1 MRIGSV
7 CWRRILGIAFLLL
20 SGGLLLF
27 GVTVFKPKLDGT
39 AFLIYW
45 FACFLFTV
53 AAMLVALLDLQA
65 IRRQSLEETRRVFER
80 SLAKIEREANQ
91 PIERHGVAESETSAQ
106 EKIRGKNKFP
116 GGI

>member
-1 MRIGSV
+1 M
-7 CWRRILGIAFLLL
+7 
-20 SGGLLLF
+20 GL
-27 GVTVFKPKLDGT
+27 TVLQPKLDGT

-80 SLAKIEREANQ
+80 SLAKIEREASQ
-91 PIERHGVAESETSAQ
+91 PSIERNGAVESETSAQ
-106 EKIRGKNKFP
+106 ERRREKNKFP